1 MVKKKTE
8 KTTKKKRASSVKKTS
23 AKKKSADKAK
33 TSPFKS
39 KLGHDPL
46 AWITGDDAS
55 ELGLK
60 FDEIEANSEET
71 ISELDQILPA
81 ASASANNA
89 DTDHSEANEI
99 AEEIQQVAAVE
110 ATPEPESELPDDSW
124 GLFADDDEDADIVV
138 AGQSSTFS
146 ETASDDGSW
155 GLFGD
160 EASAS
165 ETNPDE
171 GVAWGLFEDELAVDT
186 NIDHDALTLHL
197 PVNFNVSEVSKVFH
211 EFESLVAKSHDVVID
226 ATDIETIDATG
237 LQLLFAG
244 RRELQKNGC
253 KMVIK
258 DASKR
263 VDLLSKSSFINEL
276 IGISG

>member
-1 MVKKKTE
+1 MAKKNAE
-8 KTTKKKRASSVKKTS
+8 KTTKKKKTSSVKKTS
-23 AKKKSADKAK
+23 TKKKAVDKAK

-60 FDEIEANSEET
+60 FDDIEVNSEQT
-71 ISELDQILPA
+71 INELDQILPA
-81 ASASANNA
+81 TSASDNTTN
-89 DTDHSEANEI
+89 TNHSEENAFIEETQQATVVETA
-99 AEEIQQVAAVE
+99 AE
-110 ATPEPESELPDDSW
+110 PEPVLPDDSW
-124 GLFADDDEDADIVV
+124 GLFEDDDADIVV
-138 AGQSSTFS
+138 AGQSSSSS
-146 ETASDDGSW
+146 ETTSDDGSW

-160 EASAS
+160 DSPESDK
-165 ETNPDE
+165 NPDE
-171 GVAWGLFEDELAVDT
+171 GIAWGLFEDELAVDI

-197 PVNFNVSEVSKVFH
+197 PVNFVVSEVSKVFH
-211 EFESLVAKSHDVVID
+211 EFEELISKSHDVVID

-263 VDLLSKSSFINEL
+263 VDLLSRSSFINEL

>member
-1 MVKKKTE
+1 MAKKSTE
-8 KTTKKKRASSVKKTS
+8 KTTKKKRTRSVKKTS
-23 AKKKSADKAK
+23 TKKRAADKAK
-33 TSPFKS
+33 SSPFKS

-46 AWITGDDAS
+46 AWITGDDAN

-60 FDEIEANSEET
+60 FDDIEINTDQT
-71 ISELDQILPA
+71 INELDQILPTA
-81 ASASANNA
+81 TASDKNT
-89 DTDHSEANEI
+89 DTNHSEVTAFTEETQQSTVVETA
-99 AEEIQQVAAVE
+99 AE
-110 ATPEPESELPDDSW
+110 PEPVIPDDSW
-124 GLFADDDEDADIVV
+124 GLFEDDDDGEDIVV
-138 AGQSSTFS
+138 AGQSPSFS

-155 GLFGD
+155 GLFGGD
-160 EASAS
+160 SAGS
-165 ETNPDE
+165 DKNPDE
-171 GVAWGLFEDELAVDT
+171 GIAWGLFEDELAFDT

-197 PVNFNVSEVSKVFH
+197 PVNFVVSEVSKVFH
-211 EFESLVAKSHDVVID
+211 EFEDLISKSHDVVID

-263 VDLLSKSSFINEL
+263 VDLLSRSSFINEL